1 MYCTDCGNQMQ
12 STGVF
17 CAQCGHRSGSAST
30 QGGTL
35 GGAPQQ
41 PRPRLMRGMADKKLA
56 GVCSGLAKQYDWDVT
71 LVRLAFLLGIVF
83 HGIGL
88 LVYIL
93 AWITMP
99 RDDMATANLN
109 YGS

>member
-1 MYCTDCGNQMQ
+1 MYCTDCGYQMQ
-12 STGVF
+12 STEVY
-17 CAQCGHRSGSAST
+17 CAQCGHKAGTAAGQTGSSK
-30 QGGTL
+30 QP
-35 GGAPQQ
+35 PQ
-41 PRPRLMRGMADKKLA
+41 PRLMRSISNKKIA
-56 GVCSGLAKQYDWDVT
+56 GVCAGLARQYDWDVT

-99 RDDMATANLN
+99 RDDMAPVQAN
-109 YGS
+109 YGV

>member
-12 STGVF
+12 STDVF
-17 CAQCGHRSGSAST
+17 CAQCGHRLGSAPT
-30 QGGTL
+30 P
-35 GGAPQQ
+35 GGAPHQ
-41 PRPRLMRGMADKKLA
+41 PSSRLMRAMADKKIA

-88 LVYIL
+88 LVYVL

>member
-12 STGVF
+12 NTDVF
-17 CAQCGHRSGSAST
+17 CAQCGRKAGAST
-30 QGGTL
+30 AQE
-35 GGAPQQ
+35 APRRPQ
-41 PRPRLMRGMADKKLA
+41 PRMMRSMRDKKIA
-56 GVCSGLAKQYDWDVT
+56 GVCSGIAQQYGWDVT

-83 HGIGL
+83 HGLGL
-88 LVYIL
+88 LVYFL
-93 AWITMP
+93 CWLTMP

>member
-1 MYCTDCGNQMQ
+1 MYCTNCGNQMQ

-17 CAQCGHRSGSAST
+17 CAQCGHRSSASPT
-30 QGGTL
+30 P
-35 GGAPQQ
+35 GAPQ
-41 PRPRLMRGMADKKLA
+41 PRPRLMRSMGDKKIA
-56 GVCSGLAKQYDWDVT
+56 GVCSGMAKQYDWDVT

-88 LVYIL
+88 LVYLL
-93 AWITMP
+93 AWVTMP
-99 RDDMATANLN
+99 RDDMAATNLN

>member
-1 MYCTDCGNQMQ
+1 
-12 STGVF
+12 
-17 CAQCGHRSGSAST
+17 
-30 QGGTL
+30 
-35 GGAPQQ
+35 
-41 PRPRLMRGMADKKLA
+41 
-56 GVCSGLAKQYDWDVT
+56 
-71 LVRLAFLLGIVF
+71 LAFLLGIVF

>member
-1 MYCTDCGNQMQ
+1 
-12 STGVF
+12 
-17 CAQCGHRSGSAST
+17 
-30 QGGTL
+30 
-35 GGAPQQ
+35 
-41 PRPRLMRGMADKKLA
+41 MRAMADKKIA
-56 GVCSGLAKQYDWDVT
+56 GVCSGLAKQYGWDVT

-88 LVYIL
+88 LVYVL
-93 AWITMP
+93 AWITRP

>member
-12 STGVF
+12 STDVF
-17 CAQCGHRSGSAST
+17 CAQCGHRSGATASPS
-30 QGGTL
+30 
-35 GGAPQQ
+35 GASQ
-41 PRPRLMRGMADKKLA
+41 PRTRLMRSMGDKKIA
-56 GVCSGLAKQYDWDVT
+56 GVCSGMAKQYDWDVT

-88 LVYIL
+88 LVYAL

-99 RDDMATANLN
+99 RDDTAPANLN

>member
-12 STGVF
+12 PSDQF
-17 CAQCGHRSGSAST
+17 CAQCGHRAAGTASSA
-30 QGGTL
+30 
-35 GGAPQQ
+35 PPP
-41 PRPRLMRGMADKKLA
+41 PRQRLMRSMSDKKIA
-56 GVCSGLAKQYDWDVT
+56 GVCSGVARQYDWDVT

-83 HGIGL
+83 HGVGL

-109 YGS
+109 YGA